1 MHRKLYYVHVYMCQA
16 PIAFKIKIQTLQ
28 TYFLYSLIW
37 SLLPYMPPATQELA
51 LQIFVVQWK
60 YQTHEHQKELNYVM
74 AHGLP
79 DGYIK

>member
-1 MHRKLYYVHVYMCQA
+1 
-16 PIAFKIKIQTLQ
+16 
-28 TYFLYSLIW
+28 
-37 SLLPYMPPATQELA
+37 MPPATQELA